1 MDRWKTVSPK
11 AFWILLWDVGDIAVG
26 SGMLLF
32 NPLDSAST
40 QTEESSCARSEMR
53 GGLKQFYGHHQ

>member
-1 MDRWKTVSPK
+1 MDRWKTILPK
-11 AFWILLWDVGDIAVG
+11 AFLILLWDVGDIAVG

-40 QTEESSCARSEMR
+40 QTEESSCTRSEMR
-53 GGLKQFYGHHQ
+53 GILKWFLGHHR